1 MYNDFYNF
9 LKGNHDYDR
18 NGTYTDQMYA
28 GDFGSAPHTT
38 KDTSEH
44 GRKCKC
50 PAAHRHKAAEAE
62 KAAVWE

>member
-1 MYNDFYNF
+1 MTEMEHTLIRCMQEIPDPP
-9 LKGNHDYDR
+9 
-18 NGTYTDQMYA
+18 
-28 GDFGSAPHTT
+28 PHTT

-50 PAAHRHKAAEAE
+50 PAAHRHKAAEVE